1 MKKGT
6 IVVALILVY
15 LFGASWT
22 IHAETDDNRTVA
34 ESFMEQTEE
43 TETPQLRERENVTF
57 YEEKNPFFMLLQ
69 LVFALLFV
77 IALIYLFL
85 RFMSKRSLSY
95 RSTLALQNL
104 GGVSLGANRSVQLVK
119 VGERLLV
126 VGVGETI
133 QLLKEI
139 DDPDEIERLLKQ
151 QEERFEK
158 FEQPFVAYVKRVF
171 KEREKE
177 TTSFQDVLKTQL
189 NDVKTSQQKLREVI
203 RERDN

>member
-77 IALIYLFL
+77 IALIYLLL